1 MTNPEVQ
8 HGKQPHVN
16 PEVAVNG
23 PLGATTV
30 KVGGEQ
36 VPVSPEPTEGTD
48 SLPEAPAEPDV
59 VEPEAA
65 PEQDAA
71 DSDDD
76 DTADADA

>member
-23 PLGATTV
+23 PLGETTI

-36 VPVSPEPTEGTD
+36 VPVSPEPTEAPE
-48 SLPEAPAEPDV
+48 PEAPAEPDV
-59 VEPEAA
+59 VEPEAD
-65 PEQDAA
+65 PDPDTA